1 MKYFLIAAFCITFS
15 LAQAQLSNISLT
27 NAVDGKNVSLD
38 AYSSGA
44 GVIIIFTSN
53 VCPFDEHYRG
63 RINKLAKEFSDKV
76 PVLLINSHVE
86 SAESLEAM
94 ATKVQQAG
102 ITVPYLADKDQ
113 TLMTSLKATK
123 SPQSFL
129 LKSANGKLSVVYSG
143 AIDDN
148 AQVENDVRTNYLR
161 DAVNAM
167 LNNQPIQTQEVRPF
181 GCSIKKK

>member
-1 MKYFLIAAFCITFS
+1 MKYFFLAAFCITSS
-15 LAQAQLSNISLT
+15 LAQAQLPNISLT

-38 AYSSGA
+38 SYSSSA
-44 GVIIIFTSN
+44 GVVIIFTSN
-53 VCPFDEHYRG
+53 ACPFDEHYRG
-63 RINKLAKEFSDKV
+63 RINKLAKEFTGKV

-86 SAESLEAM
+86 PAESLEAM
-94 ATKVQQAG
+94 TTKALQAG
-102 ITVPYLADKDQ
+102 LTIPYLADKDQ

-129 LKSANGKLSVVYSG
+129 LKNSGGKLSIVYSG

-148 AQVENDVRTNYLR
+148 AQVENDVHTSYLR
-161 DAVNAM
+161 DAVNAL
-167 LNNQPIQTQEVRPF
+167 LNNQPVQAPEVRPS

>member
-1 MKYFLIAAFCITFS
+1 MKYFFLAAFCITSS
-15 LAQAQLSNISLT
+15 LAQAQLPNISLT

-38 AYSSGA
+38 SYSSNA
-44 GVIIIFTSN
+44 GVVIIFTSN
-53 VCPFDEHYRG
+53 ACPFDEHYRG
-63 RINKLAKEFSDKV
+63 RINKLAKEFTGKV

-86 SAESLEAM
+86 PAESLEAM
-94 ATKVQQAG
+94 TTKALQAG
-102 ITVPYLADKDQ
+102 LTIPYLADKDQ

-129 LKSANGKLSVVYSG
+129 LKNSGGKLSIVYSG

-148 AQVENDVRTNYLR
+148 AQVENDVHTSYLR
-161 DAVNAM
+161 DAVNAL
-167 LNNQPIQTQEVRPF
+167 LNNQPVQAPEVRPS